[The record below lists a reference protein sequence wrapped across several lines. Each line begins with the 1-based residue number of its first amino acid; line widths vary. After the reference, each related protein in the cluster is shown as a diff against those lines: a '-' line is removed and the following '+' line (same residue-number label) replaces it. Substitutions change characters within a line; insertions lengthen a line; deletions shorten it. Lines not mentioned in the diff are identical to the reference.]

1 MTPKDKKE
9 NDFQDSPE
17 YLAKKAYYNRFIT
30 VYGKKAVQDLLTIHT
45 DVQVE
50 RILVDK
56 ENRSEGLRRIV
67 QMAQKRNIPIK
78 EMYRDQ
84 LTRISKNKDEDQG
97 IVADVVGNIETDW
110 NSCLDQSINGAFIA
124 LDGVTN
130 PVNLGMII
138 RSAAAAGVEGL
149 LIPEKGVPSINQ
161 PLVIK
166 AAAGTIFRMRIYRH
180 PELAEALKS
189 AKTVGFK
196 VIGLSDEP
204 NAVNLFQV
212 APAKRIIYVLGNE
225 SVGLSEDVRNL
236 CDGFCKIPMTN
247 QVESLNVAAAATLLA
262 YTIGTQNF
270 KSE

>member
-1 MTPKDKKE
+1 MSSKDKKE
-9 NDFQDSPE
+9 TIFQDSEE
-17 YLAKKAYYNRFIT
+17 YLAKKAYFNKFIT
-30 VYGKKAVQDLLTIHT
+30 VYGKKAVLDLLSIHT

-56 ENRSEGLRRIV
+56 ENKSENLRRIV
-67 QMAQKRNIPIK
+67 QLAQKKNIPVK
-78 EMYRDQ
+78 EIYRDQ

-110 NSCLDQSINGAFIA
+110 KSSLDQSISGAFLA

-166 AAAGTIFRMRIYRH
+166 AASGTIFRMRIYRH
-180 PELAEALKS
+180 PELADALKI
-189 AKTVGFK
+189 AKDFGFK
-196 VIGLSDEP
+196 IIGLSDEP
-204 NAVNLFQV
+204 QAMNLFQ
-212 APAKRIIYVLGNE
+212 APPEKKAIYVLGNE
-225 SVGLSEDVRNL
+225 SVGLSEEVRAL

-247 QVESLNVAAAATLLA
+247 QVESLNVAAAATLVA
-262 YTIGTQNF
+262 YSIGKQNLRNV
-270 KSE
+270 